1 MKGHVKAS
9 VEAGIMEVVFDR
21 PQKKNAV
28 SVSMYNAINEH
39 LAEASDNPGV
49 RVVVFRG
56 SGGNFTSGNDL
67 KDFIENPP
75 DGPDSPVF
83 RFLRTLLKFPKPL
96 LAAIEGYA
104 IGLGTTMLLH
114 FDLAYAAQNA
124 VFRFPFVGLGLVPE
138 AGSSYLLPRTVGDKR
153 ANELL
158 FFAERFDAGRALEIG
173 LINEIFG
180 ADEVY
185 PRTMERARKLAS
197 QPSEALVATKRL
209 LRAPLVEKIESVMAN
224 EGVAFMERLVSE
236 EFMNAA
242 RSLLDKPKA

>member
-1 MKGHVKAS
+1 MQGRVQAR
-9 VEAGIMEVVFDR
+9 VEAGVMEVVLDR

-28 SVSMYNAINEH
+28 SVSMYKAINEH
-39 LAEASDNPGV
+39 LAEAAANPDV

-83 RFLRTLLKFPKPL
+83 RFLRALLTFPKPL
-96 LAAIEGYA
+96 LAAVEGYA

-114 FDLAYAAQNA
+114 FDLVYAASNA
-124 VFRFPFVGLGLVPE
+124 VFRFPFVSLGLVPE
-138 AGSSYLLPRTVGDKR
+138 AGSSYLLPRAIGDKR
-153 ANELL
+153 ANDLL
-158 FFAERFDAGRALEIG
+158 FFADRFDAARALEVGI
-173 LINEIFG
+173 INQIFMT
-180 ADEVY
+180 DELY
-185 PRTMERARKLAS
+185 PRTMERAKKLAA
-197 QPSEALVATKRL
+197 QPCEALVATKRL
-209 LRAPLVEKIESVMAN
+209 LKAPLLDRIETVMAN

-242 RSLLDKPKA
+242 RSLLDKPKT